1 MSKRAKPHV
10 RQNLITPLEEF
21 SRYAVTRLNGFAR
34 HISGMSPVDGIGCLG
49 YLRKASRDVRDASKD
64 LVAVVDAHA
73 ERVRW
78 MKEVKRQDRERQS

>member
-1 MSKRAKPHV
+1 
-10 RQNLITPLEEF
+10 
-21 SRYAVTRLNGFAR
+21 
-34 HISGMSPVDGIGCLG
+34 MSPVDGIGCLG

-78 MKEVKRQDRERQS
+78 MKEAKRQDRERQS